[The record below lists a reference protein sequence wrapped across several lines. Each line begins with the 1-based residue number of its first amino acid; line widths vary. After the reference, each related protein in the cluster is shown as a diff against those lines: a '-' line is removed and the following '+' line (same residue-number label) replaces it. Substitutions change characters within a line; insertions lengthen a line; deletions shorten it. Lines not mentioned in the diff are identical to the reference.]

1 MSKNFL
7 PQNQKEQ
14 DETKSNKTPTPKE
27 KRACAARQRTNSCI
41 FKASV
46 LWAEITTE
54 CRKSTNKGCF
64 LRELALRNTIGRT
77 ALPMRRKGHA
87 AALAY
92 PEKVGLLW

>member
-64 LRELALRNTIGRT
+64 L
-77 ALPMRRKGHA
+77 P
-87 AALAY
+87 
-92 PEKVGLLW
+92 